1 MAFHKALDLVGPLHI
16 LAFEAPKCGMNVC
29 PETTHISVEC
39 QIGPRHLEC
48 VLADQWPG
56 YVPKDQERVPKAP
69 TQLNSSSPFLLHTSG
84 KAMHGSRKPAQ

>member
-1 MAFHKALDLVGPLHI
+1 MAFHKALDLLEPLHI

-29 PETTHISVEC
+29 PETTHISVGC

-56 YVPKDQERVPKAP
+56 YVPNKDQERVPKAP
-69 TQLNSSSPFLLHTSG
+69 S
-84 KAMHGSRKPAQ
+84 

>member
-56 YVPKDQERVPKAP
+56 YVPKDQERVPKAGTP
-69 TQLNSSSPFLLHTSG
+69 RTRVL
-84 KAMHGSRKPAQ
+84 